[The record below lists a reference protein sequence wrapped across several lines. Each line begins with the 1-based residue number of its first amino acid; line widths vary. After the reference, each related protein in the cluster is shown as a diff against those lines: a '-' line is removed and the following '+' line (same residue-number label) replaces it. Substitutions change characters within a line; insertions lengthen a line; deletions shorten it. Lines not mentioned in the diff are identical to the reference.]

1 MNRKEAEDFVYSS
14 YLRAEKYHVYEE
26 KDAERRHPEFTRE
39 LLRKKSGTP
48 AAIVTGSKGKGSV
61 SKMIAEILQT
71 KFTVGLMT
79 SPHIE
84 DFCERFQV
92 NGEKV
97 SSPLFSMLMEEI
109 RPEIEEID
117 RKIPKEFS
125 VSPMGIQADFAL
137 TWFRSRKTDFNVFEC
152 GKGAKLDDVNNILHD
167 YAVMNSVF
175 LEHRR
180 ELGNTIAEI
189 AEDKAHVITGRE
201 KAVFVGE
208 QTKEAM
214 AVIEKRAALF
224 SVPLKVYGRDF
235 WEENLRTEHTG
246 IVFDLYVFGKRYRD
260 IRLPLLGDFQA
271 KNCALAMAVSE
282 TVFADLS
289 EKASVVEESL
299 PNTEN
304 LPSTES
310 LPSAESAHSVSVKG
324 SKSSCSVMRSK
335 STEMGKTLEMDAVRR
350 RLSEINWPG
359 RLELI
364 SGEPFILLDCCINRV
379 STKAV
384 KAVLAERKIE
394 KPVSIIAI
402 PEDKDYRGVVQEM
415 YPLSESIIL
424 TRTNNPHYHFSEKQC
439 ERMAEEGI
447 TTEWAEDFTEAMKK
461 AEEKGLPIV
470 ILGTTSLLPE
480 VKNWKK
486 RIKNS

>member
-208 QTKEAM
+208 QTEEAM

-235 WEENLRTEHTG
+235 WEENLRTEQTG
-246 IVFDLYVFGKRYRD
+246 IVFDLCIFGKRYRD

-282 TVFADLS
+282 TVFSDLS
-289 EKASVVEESL
+289 EKA
-299 PNTEN
+299 
-304 LPSTES
+304 
-310 LPSAESAHSVSVKG
+310 
-324 SKSSCSVMRSK
+324 SK
-335 STEMGKTLEMDAVRR
+335 STEMGKTLEMDAVRK

-415 YPLSESIIL
+415 YPLSESVIL

-447 TTEWAEDFTEAMKK
+447 ATEWAENFTEAMKK
-461 AEEKGLPIV
+461 AEEKRLPIV

-480 VKNWKK
+480 VKTWQNA
-486 RIKNS
+486 

>member
-71 KFTVGLMT
+71 RFTVGLMT

-152 GKGAKLDDVNNILHD
+152 GKGARLDDVNNILHD
-167 YAVMNSVF
+167 YAVINSVF

-208 QTKEAM
+208 QTEEAM

-235 WEENLRTEHTG
+235 WEENLRTEQTG
-246 IVFDLYVFGKRYRD
+246 IVFDLCIFGKRYRD

-282 TVFADLS
+282 TVFSDLS
-289 EKASVVEESL
+289 D
-299 PNTEN
+299 
-304 LPSTES
+304 
-310 LPSAESAHSVSVKG
+310 
-324 SKSSCSVMRSK
+324 K

-364 SGEPFILLDCCINRV
+364 SGEPFILLDCCINRI

-424 TRTNNPHYHFSEKQC
+424 TRTHNPHYHFSEKQC

-447 TTEWAEDFTEAMKK
+447 ATEWAEDFTEAMKK

-480 VKNWKK
+480 VKNWQK

>member
-26 KDAERRHPEFTRE
+26 KDVERRHPEFTRE
-39 LLRKKSGTP
+39 LLRKKSGTS

-71 KFTVGLMT
+71 KFNVGLMT

-117 RKIPKEFS
+117 RKIPKEFC

-167 YAVMNSVF
+167 YAVINSVF

-282 TVFADLS
+282 TVFSDLS
-289 EKASVVEESL
+289 PRRDMLPERPRSDMFPESPRSAML
-299 PNTEN
+299 P
-304 LPSTES
+304 ES
-310 LPSAESAHSVSVKG
+310 P
-324 SKSSCSVMRSK
+324 
-335 STEMGKTLEMDAVRR
+335 EMGENLEMDAVRR

-415 YPLSESIIL
+415 SPLSESVIL

-439 ERMAEEGI
+439 ERMADEGI
-447 TTEWAEDFTEAMKK
+447 PTEWAEDFTEAMKK

-480 VKNWKK
+480 VKNWQK

>member
-1 MNRKEAEDFVYSS
+1 
-14 YLRAEKYHVYEE
+14 
-26 KDAERRHPEFTRE
+26 
-39 LLRKKSGTP
+39 
-48 AAIVTGSKGKGSV
+48 
-61 SKMIAEILQT
+61 MIAEILQT

-97 SSPLFSMLMEEI
+97 TSPLFSMLMEEI

-117 RKIPKEFS
+117 RRIPKEFC

-137 TWFRSRKTDFNVFEC
+137 TWFRSRKTDLNVFEC

-167 YAVMNSVF
+167 YAVINSVF

-208 QTKEAM
+208 QTEEAM

-235 WEENLRTEHTG
+235 WEENLRTEQAG
-246 IVFDLYVFGKRYRD
+246 IVFDLCIFGKRYQD
-260 IRLPLLGDFQA
+260 IRLPLLGVFQA

-282 TVFADLS
+282 TVFSDLRPRRDMLP
-289 EKASVVEESL
+289 ERPRRDMLPESPSSAML
-299 PNTEN
+299 PESPKMGEN
-304 LPSTES
+304 
-310 LPSAESAHSVSVKG
+310 
-324 SKSSCSVMRSK
+324 
-335 STEMGKTLEMDAVRR
+335 LEMDAVRR
-350 RLSEINWPG
+350 RLSEMNWPG

-415 YPLSESIIL
+415 YPLSESVIL

-447 TTEWAEDFTEAMKK
+447 ATEWAENFTEAMKK

-480 VKNWKK
+480 VKSWQK
-486 RIKNS
+486 RIKKS

>member
-282 TVFADLS
+282 TVFSDLS
-289 EKASVVEESL
+289 PRRDMLPERPRSDMFPESPRSAML
-299 PNTEN
+299 P
-304 LPSTES
+304 ES
-310 LPSAESAHSVSVKG
+310 P
-324 SKSSCSVMRSK
+324 
-335 STEMGKTLEMDAVRR
+335 EMGENLEMDAVRR

-415 YPLSESIIL
+415 YPFSESVIL

-439 ERMAEEGI
+439 ERLAEEGI
-447 TTEWAEDFTEAMKK
+447 ATEWVENFTEAMKK

-480 VKNWKK
+480 VKNWQK

>member
-26 KDAERRHPEFTRE
+26 KDVERRHPEFTRE

-152 GKGAKLDDVNNILHD
+152 GKGARLDDVNNILHD
-167 YAVMNSVF
+167 YAVINSVF

-208 QTKEAM
+208 QTEEAM

-235 WEENLRTEHTG
+235 WEENLRTEQTG
-246 IVFDLYVFGKRYRD
+246 IVFDLCIFGKRYRD

-282 TVFADLS
+282 TVFSDLS
-289 EKASVVEESL
+289 D
-299 PNTEN
+299 
-304 LPSTES
+304 
-310 LPSAESAHSVSVKG
+310 
-324 SKSSCSVMRSK
+324 K

-424 TRTNNPHYHFSEKQC
+424 TRTHNPHYHFSEKQC

-447 TTEWAEDFTEAMKK
+447 ATEWAEDFTEAMKK

-480 VKNWKK
+480 VKNWQK

>member
-117 RKIPKEFS
+117 RKIPKEFC

-167 YAVMNSVF
+167 YAVINSVF

-282 TVFADLS
+282 MVFADLRPRS
-289 EKASVVEESL
+289 DMLPESPRSAML
-299 PNTEN
+299 PESPRSDM
-304 LPSTES
+304 LPES
-310 LPSAESAHSVSVKG
+310 P
-324 SKSSCSVMRSK
+324 
-335 STEMGKTLEMDAVRR
+335 EMGENLEMDAVRR
-350 RLSEINWPG
+350 RLSKINWPG

-384 KAVLAERKIE
+384 KAVLTERKIE

-415 YPLSESIIL
+415 HPLSESVIL

-439 ERMAEEGI
+439 ERIAEEGI
-447 TTEWAEDFTEAMKK
+447 ATEWAENFTEAMKK

>member
-117 RKIPKEFS
+117 RKIPKEFC

-208 QTKEAM
+208 QTEEAM

-235 WEENLRTEHTG
+235 WEENLRTEQTG
-246 IVFDLYVFGKRYRD
+246 IVFDLCIFGKRYRD

-282 TVFADLS
+282 TVFSDLS
-289 EKASVVEESL
+289 ENTPVVEESL
-299 PNTEN
+299 LNPEN
-304 LPSTES
+304 
-310 LPSAESAHSVSVKG
+310 LPSAESSHSAMLPESPE
-324 SKSSCSVMRSK
+324 R
-335 STEMGKTLEMDAVRR
+335 GKTFEMDAVRK

-415 YPLSESIIL
+415 SPLSESVIL

-447 TTEWAEDFTEAMKK
+447 ATEWAENFTEAMKK

-480 VKNWKK
+480 VKNWQK

>member
-71 KFTVGLMT
+71 KFNVGLMT

-246 IVFDLYVFGKRYRD
+246 IVFDLYIFGKRYRD

-282 TVFADLS
+282 TVFSDLS
-289 EKASVVEESL
+289 PRRDMLPESPRSDML
-299 PNTEN
+299 PEIPRSAM
-304 LPSTES
+304 LSES
-310 LPSAESAHSVSVKG
+310 P
-324 SKSSCSVMRSK
+324 
-335 STEMGKTLEMDAVRR
+335 EMGENLEMDAVRR
-350 RLSEINWPG
+350 RLSKINWPG

-424 TRTNNPHYHFSEKQC
+424 TRTHNPHYHFSEKQC

-447 TTEWAEDFTEAMKK
+447 ATEWAENFTEAMKK

-480 VKNWKK
+480 VKTWQNT
-486 RIKNS
+486 

>member
-14 YLRAEKYHVYEE
+14 YLRAEKYHGYEE

-167 YAVMNSVF
+167 YAVINSVF

-208 QTKEAM
+208 QTEEAM
-214 AVIEKRAALF
+214 AVIENRAALF

-235 WEENLRTEHTG
+235 WEENLRTEQTG

-282 TVFADLS
+282 TVFSDLS
-289 EKASVVEESL
+289 EKASVAEESL

-304 LPSTES
+304 LPS
-310 LPSAESAHSVSVKG
+310 AESAHSASVKG

-350 RLSEINWPG
+350 RLSKINWPG

-424 TRTNNPHYHFSEKQC
+424 TRTHNPHYHFSEKQC

-447 TTEWAEDFTEAMKK
+447 ATEWAENFTEAMKK

-480 VKNWKK
+480 VKTWQNT
-486 RIKNS
+486 

>member
-14 YLRAEKYHVYEE
+14 YLRAEKYHGYEE

-117 RKIPKEFS
+117 RKIPKEFC

-208 QTKEAM
+208 QTEEAM

-282 TVFADLS
+282 TVFSDLS
-289 EKASVVEESL
+289 PRSDVLPESPRSAML
-299 PNTEN
+299 P
-304 LPSTES
+304 ES
-310 LPSAESAHSVSVKG
+310 P
-324 SKSSCSVMRSK
+324 
-335 STEMGKTLEMDAVRR
+335 EMGENLEMDAVRR

-402 PEDKDYRGVVQEM
+402 PEDKDYRGVAQEM
-415 YPLSESIIL
+415 YPLSESVIL

-447 TTEWAEDFTEAMKK
+447 ATEWAENFTEAMKK

-480 VKNWKK
+480 VKTWQK

>member
-282 TVFADLS
+282 TVFSDLS
-289 EKASVVEESL
+289 PRRDMLPERPRSDMFPESPRSAML
-299 PNTEN
+299 P
-304 LPSTES
+304 ES
-310 LPSAESAHSVSVKG
+310 PE
-324 SKSSCSVMRSK
+324 R
-335 STEMGKTLEMDAVRR
+335 GKTFEMDAVRK

-415 YPLSESIIL
+415 SPLSESVIL

-447 TTEWAEDFTEAMKK
+447 PTEWAEDFTEAMKK

-480 VKNWKK
+480 VKNWQK

>member
-14 YLRAEKYHVYEE
+14 YLRAEKYHGYEE
-26 KDAERRHPEFTRE
+26 KDVERRHPEFTRE

-117 RKIPKEFS
+117 RKIPKEFC

-167 YAVMNSVF
+167 YAVINSVF

-208 QTKEAM
+208 QTEEAM

-282 TVFADLS
+282 TVFSDLS
-289 EKASVVEESL
+289 D
-299 PNTEN
+299 
-304 LPSTES
+304 
-310 LPSAESAHSVSVKG
+310 
-324 SKSSCSVMRSK
+324 K

-415 YPLSESIIL
+415 YPFSESVIL

-447 TTEWAEDFTEAMKK
+447 ATEWVENFTEAMKK

-480 VKNWKK
+480 VKNWQK

>member
-26 KDAERRHPEFTRE
+26 KDVERRHPEFTRE

-71 KFTVGLMT
+71 KFNVGLMT

-117 RKIPKEFS
+117 RKIPKEFC

-167 YAVMNSVF
+167 YAVINSVF

-208 QTKEAM
+208 QTEEAL
-214 AVIEKRAALF
+214 AVIRERAALL
-224 SVPLKVYGRDF
+224 SVPLKLYGRDF

-282 TVFADLS
+282 TVFSDLS
-289 EKASVVEESL
+289 D
-299 PNTEN
+299 
-304 LPSTES
+304 
-310 LPSAESAHSVSVKG
+310 
-324 SKSSCSVMRSK
+324 K

-415 YPLSESIIL
+415 YPFSESVIL

-447 TTEWAEDFTEAMKK
+447 ATEWVENFTEAMKK

-480 VKNWKK
+480 VKNWQK

>member
-26 KDAERRHPEFTRE
+26 KDVERRHPEFTRE

-189 AEDKAHVITGRE
+189 AEDKAYVITGRE

-208 QTKEAM
+208 QTEEAM

-235 WEENLRTEHTG
+235 WEENLRTEQTG

-282 TVFADLS
+282 TVFSDLS
-289 EKASVVEESL
+289 D
-299 PNTEN
+299 
-304 LPSTES
+304 
-310 LPSAESAHSVSVKG
+310 
-324 SKSSCSVMRSK
+324 K

-350 RLSEINWPG
+350 RLSKINWPG

-415 YPLSESIIL
+415 YPLSESVIL

-447 TTEWAEDFTEAMKK
+447 ATEWAENFTEAMKK

-480 VKNWKK
+480 VKNWQK

>member
-26 KDAERRHPEFTRE
+26 KDVERRHPEFTRE

-109 RPEIEEID
+109 RPEIEEMD
-117 RKIPKEFS
+117 RKIPKEFC

-167 YAVMNSVF
+167 YAVINSVF

-208 QTKEAM
+208 QTEEAM

-224 SVPLKVYGRDF
+224 SVPLMVYGRDF
-235 WEENLRTEHTG
+235 WEEHLRTEQTG

-282 TVFADLS
+282 TVFSDLS
-289 EKASVVEESL
+289 D
-299 PNTEN
+299 
-304 LPSTES
+304 
-310 LPSAESAHSVSVKG
+310 
-324 SKSSCSVMRSK
+324 K

-384 KAVLAERKIE
+384 KAVLVERKIE
-394 KPVSIIAI
+394 KPVNIIAI

-415 YPLSESIIL
+415 YPLSESVIL

-447 TTEWAEDFTEAMKK
+447 ATEWAENFTEAMKK

-480 VKNWKK
+480 VKNWQK

>member
-14 YLRAEKYHVYEE
+14 YLRAEKYHGYEE
-26 KDAERRHPEFTRE
+26 KDVERRHPEFTRE
-39 LLRKKSGTP
+39 LLRKKSGMP

-109 RPEIEEID
+109 RPEIEEIE
-117 RKIPKEFS
+117 RKIPKEFC

-137 TWFRSRKTDFNVFEC
+137 TWFRRRKTDFNVFEC

-208 QTKEAM
+208 QTEEAM

-235 WEENLRTEHTG
+235 WEENLRTEQTG
-246 IVFDLYVFGKRYRD
+246 IVFDLCIFGKRYRD

-282 TVFADLS
+282 TVFSDLS
-289 EKASVVEESL
+289 D
-299 PNTEN
+299 
-304 LPSTES
+304 
-310 LPSAESAHSVSVKG
+310 
-324 SKSSCSVMRSK
+324 K
-335 STEMGKTLEMDAVRR
+335 STEMGKTFEMDAVRK

-384 KAVLAERKIE
+384 KAVLTERKIE

-415 YPLSESIIL
+415 YPLSESVIL

-447 TTEWAEDFTEAMKK
+447 ATEWAEDFTEAMKK

-480 VKNWKK
+480 VKNWQK

>member
-117 RKIPKEFS
+117 RKIPKEFC

-282 TVFADLS
+282 TVFSDLS
-289 EKASVVEESL
+289 D
-299 PNTEN
+299 
-304 LPSTES
+304 
-310 LPSAESAHSVSVKG
+310 
-324 SKSSCSVMRSK
+324 K

-415 YPLSESIIL
+415 YPLSESVIL

-447 TTEWAEDFTEAMKK
+447 ATEWAENFTEAMK
-461 AEEKGLPIV
+461 
-470 ILGTTSLLPE
+470 
-480 VKNWKK
+480 
-486 RIKNS
+486 

>member
-117 RKIPKEFS
+117 RKIPKEFC

-271 KNCALAMAVSE
+271 KNCALSMAVSE
-282 TVFADLS
+282 TVFSDLS
-289 EKASVVEESL
+289 PRSDMLPESPRSDMFPESPRSAML
-299 PNTEN
+299 P
-304 LPSTES
+304 ES
-310 LPSAESAHSVSVKG
+310 S
-324 SKSSCSVMRSK
+324 
-335 STEMGKTLEMDAVRR
+335 EMGKTFEMDAVRR

-415 YPLSESIIL
+415 YPLSESVIL

-447 TTEWAEDFTEAMKK
+447 ATEWAENFMEAMKK

-470 ILGTTSLLPE
+470 ILGTTSLLLE
-480 VKNWKK
+480 VKTWQK

>member
-26 KDAERRHPEFTRE
+26 KDVERRHPEFTRE

-71 KFTVGLMT
+71 RFTVGLMT

-117 RKIPKEFS
+117 RKIPKEFC

-167 YAVMNSVF
+167 YAVINSVF

-189 AEDKAHVITGRE
+189 AEDKAHVITGGE

-208 QTKEAM
+208 QTEEAM

-282 TVFADLS
+282 TVFSDLS
-289 EKASVVEESL
+289 D
-299 PNTEN
+299 
-304 LPSTES
+304 
-310 LPSAESAHSVSVKG
+310 
-324 SKSSCSVMRSK
+324 K

-415 YPLSESIIL
+415 SPLSESVIL

-447 TTEWAEDFTEAMKK
+447 PTEWAEDFTEAMKK

-480 VKNWKK
+480 VKNWQK

>member
-26 KDAERRHPEFTRE
+26 KDVERRHPEFTRE
-39 LLRKKSGTP
+39 LLRKKSGTS

-71 KFTVGLMT
+71 KFNVGLMT

-117 RKIPKEFS
+117 RKIPKEFC

-167 YAVMNSVF
+167 YAVINSVF

-235 WEENLRTEHTG
+235 WEENLRTEHMG

-282 TVFADLS
+282 TVFSDLS
-289 EKASVVEESL
+289 KNFSDGKDSL
-299 PNTEN
+299 PA
-304 LPSTES
+304 TES
-310 LPSAESAHSVSVKG
+310 LPATDSLPTTEGLPGIESLRSAVHSEG
-324 SKSSCSVMRSK
+324 
-335 STEMGKTLEMDAVRR
+335 TETGKRFEMDAVRR
-350 RLSEINWPG
+350 RLSEMHWPG

-394 KPVSIIAI
+394 KLVSIIAV

-415 YPLSESIIL
+415 YPLSKSVIL

-447 TTEWAEDFTEAMKK
+447 ATEWAENFTEAMKK

-480 VKNWKK
+480 VKSWQK

>member
-175 LEHRR
+175 LEHKR

-208 QTKEAM
+208 QTEEAM
-214 AVIEKRAALF
+214 AVIERRAALF

-235 WEENLRTEHTG
+235 WEENLRTEQTG
-246 IVFDLYVFGKRYRD
+246 IVFDLCIFGKRYPD

-282 TVFADLS
+282 TVFSDLS
-289 EKASVVEESL
+289 ERSAMLPES
-299 PNTEN
+299 PE
-304 LPSTES
+304 
-310 LPSAESAHSVSVKG
+310 
-324 SKSSCSVMRSK
+324 R
-335 STEMGKTLEMDAVRR
+335 GKTLEMDAVRR

-415 YPLSESIIL
+415 YPLSESVIL

-447 TTEWAEDFTEAMKK
+447 ATEWAENFTEAMKK
-461 AEEKGLPIV
+461 AEEKRLPIV

-480 VKNWKK
+480 VKTWQNA
-486 RIKNS
+486 

>member
-1 MNRKEAEDFVYSS
+1 
-14 YLRAEKYHVYEE
+14 
-26 KDAERRHPEFTRE
+26 
-39 LLRKKSGTP
+39 
-48 AAIVTGSKGKGSV
+48 
-61 SKMIAEILQT
+61 
-71 KFTVGLMT
+71 
-79 SPHIE
+79 
-84 DFCERFQV
+84 
-92 NGEKV
+92 
-97 SSPLFSMLMEEI
+97 
-109 RPEIEEID
+109 
-117 RKIPKEFS
+117 
-125 VSPMGIQADFAL
+125 
-137 TWFRSRKTDFNVFEC
+137 
-152 GKGAKLDDVNNILHD
+152 
-167 YAVMNSVF
+167 MNSVF

-208 QTKEAM
+208 QTEEAM

-235 WEENLRTEHTG
+235 WEENLRTEQTG
-246 IVFDLYVFGKRYRD
+246 IVFDLCIFGKRYRD

-282 TVFADLS
+282 TVFSDLS
-289 EKASVVEESL
+289 EKA
-299 PNTEN
+299 
-304 LPSTES
+304 
-310 LPSAESAHSVSVKG
+310 
-324 SKSSCSVMRSK
+324 SK

-350 RLSEINWPG
+350 RLSKINWPG

-424 TRTNNPHYHFSEKQC
+424 
-439 ERMAEEGI
+439 
-447 TTEWAEDFTEAMKK
+447 MKK

-480 VKNWKK
+480 VKNWQK

>member
-14 YLRAEKYHVYEE
+14 YLRAEKYHGYEE

-282 TVFADLS
+282 TVFSDLS
-289 EKASVVEESL
+289 D
-299 PNTEN
+299 
-304 LPSTES
+304 
-310 LPSAESAHSVSVKG
+310 
-324 SKSSCSVMRSK
+324 K
-335 STEMGKTLEMDAVRR
+335 STEMGKTLEMDAARK

-415 YPLSESIIL
+415 SPLSESVIL

-447 TTEWAEDFTEAMKK
+447 ATEWAENFTEAMKK

>member
-26 KDAERRHPEFTRE
+26 KDAGRRHPKFTRE

-97 SSPLFSMLMEEI
+97 SSPLFSMFMEEI

-208 QTKEAM
+208 QTEEAM

-282 TVFADLS
+282 TVFADLRS
-289 EKASVVEESL
+289 RSDMLPESPRSDMFPESPRSAML
-299 PNTEN
+299 PESPRSAM
-304 LPSTES
+304 LPES
-310 LPSAESAHSVSVKG
+310 PRSAMLPESP
-324 SKSSCSVMRSK
+324 
-335 STEMGKTLEMDAVRR
+335 EMGENLEMDAVRR

-424 TRTNNPHYHFSEKQC
+424 TRTHNPHYHFSEKQC

-447 TTEWAEDFTEAMKK
+447 ATEWAENFTEAMKK

-480 VKNWKK
+480 VKTWQNT
-486 RIKNS
+486 

>member
-26 KDAERRHPEFTRE
+26 KDVERRHPEFTRE

-71 KFTVGLMT
+71 KFNVGLMT

-117 RKIPKEFS
+117 RKIPKEFC

-167 YAVMNSVF
+167 YAVINSVF

-208 QTKEAM
+208 QTEEAL
-214 AVIEKRAALF
+214 AVIRERAALL
-224 SVPLKVYGRDF
+224 SVPLKLYGRDF
-235 WEENLRTEHTG
+235 WEENLRTEQTG

-282 TVFADLS
+282 TVFSDLS
-289 EKASVVEESL
+289 PRRDMLPERPRSDMFPESPRSAML
-299 PNTEN
+299 P
-304 LPSTES
+304 ES
-310 LPSAESAHSVSVKG
+310 PE
-324 SKSSCSVMRSK
+324 R
-335 STEMGKTLEMDAVRR
+335 GKTFEMDAVRK

-415 YPLSESIIL
+415 SPLSESVIL

-447 TTEWAEDFTEAMKK
+447 ATEWVENFTEAMKK

-480 VKNWKK
+480 VKNWQK

>member
-14 YLRAEKYHVYEE
+14 YLRAEKYHGYEE
-26 KDAERRHPEFTRE
+26 KDVERRHPEFTRE

-71 KFTVGLMT
+71 KFTVGLIT

-117 RKIPKEFS
+117 RKIPKEFC

-137 TWFRSRKTDFNVFEC
+137 TWFRGRKTDFNVFEC

-167 YAVMNSVF
+167 YAVINSVF

-208 QTKEAM
+208 QTEEAM

-235 WEENLRTEHTG
+235 WEENLRTEQTG
-246 IVFDLYVFGKRYRD
+246 IVFDLCIFGKRYRD

-282 TVFADLS
+282 MVFSDLS
-289 EKASVVEESL
+289 PRSDMLPERPRRNMLPEIPRSAKLPES
-299 PNTEN
+299 P
-304 LPSTES
+304 
-310 LPSAESAHSVSVKG
+310 
-324 SKSSCSVMRSK
+324 
-335 STEMGKTLEMDAVRR
+335 EMGGNLEMDAVRR

-415 YPLSESIIL
+415 YPLSESVIL

-447 TTEWAEDFTEAMKK
+447 ATEWAENFTEAMKK

-480 VKNWKK
+480 VKNWQ
-486 RIKNS
+486 NA

>member
-71 KFTVGLMT
+71 KFNVGLMT

-152 GKGAKLDDVNNILHD
+152 GKGARLDDVNNILHD
-167 YAVMNSVF
+167 YAVINSVF

-208 QTKEAM
+208 QTEEAM

-235 WEENLRTEHTG
+235 WEENLRTEQTG
-246 IVFDLYVFGKRYRD
+246 IVFDLCIFGKRYRD

-282 TVFADLS
+282 MVFSDLS
-289 EKASVVEESL
+289 D
-299 PNTEN
+299 
-304 LPSTES
+304 
-310 LPSAESAHSVSVKG
+310 
-324 SKSSCSVMRSK
+324 K

-364 SGEPFILLDCCINRV
+364 SGEPFILLDCCINRI

-415 YPLSESIIL
+415 YPLSESVIL

-447 TTEWAEDFTEAMKK
+447 ATEWAENFTEAMKK

-480 VKNWKK
+480 VKSWKK

>member
-26 KDAERRHPEFTRE
+26 KDVERRHPEFTRE
-39 LLRKKSGTP
+39 LLQKKSGTS

-71 KFTVGLMT
+71 KFNVGLMT

-97 SSPLFSMLMEEI
+97 SSSLFSMLMEEI

-117 RKIPKEFS
+117 RKIPKEFC

-167 YAVMNSVF
+167 YAVINSVF

-208 QTKEAM
+208 QTEESM
-214 AVIEKRAALF
+214 AVIENRAALF

-235 WEENLRTEHTG
+235 WEENLRTEQTG
-246 IVFDLYVFGKRYRD
+246 IVFDLCIFGKRYRD

-282 TVFADLS
+282 TVFSDLS
-289 EKASVVEESL
+289 EKASVVEESM

-304 LPSTES
+304 
-310 LPSAESAHSVSVKG
+310 LPSAESAHSASVKG

-335 STEMGKTLEMDAVRR
+335 STEMGKTFEMDAVRR

-364 SGEPFILLDCCINRV
+364 SGEPFILLDCCINRI

-424 TRTNNPHYHFSEKQC
+424 TRTHNPHYHFSEKQC

-447 TTEWAEDFTEAMKK
+447 ATEWAEDFTEAMKK

-480 VKNWKK
+480 VKNWQK

>member
-14 YLRAEKYHVYEE
+14 YLRAEKYHGYEE

-235 WEENLRTEHTG
+235 WEENLRTEQTG
-246 IVFDLYVFGKRYRD
+246 IVFDLCIFGKRYRD
-260 IRLPLLGDFQA
+260 IRLPLLGDVQA

-282 TVFADLS
+282 TVFSDLS

-304 LPSTES
+304 LPS
-310 LPSAESAHSVSVKG
+310 AESAYSASVKG

>member
-14 YLRAEKYHVYEE
+14 YLRAEKYHGYEE

-282 TVFADLS
+282 TVFSDLS
-289 EKASVVEESL
+289 GKASVVEESL
-299 PNTEN
+299 PNPEN
-304 LPSTES
+304 
-310 LPSAESAHSVSVKG
+310 LPSAESAHSASVKG
-324 SKSSCSVMRSK
+324 PKSSCSVMRSK
-335 STEMGKTLEMDAVRR
+335 SPEMGKTFEMDAVRK

-415 YPLSESIIL
+415 SPLSESVIL

-447 TTEWAEDFTEAMKK
+447 ATEWAENFTEAMKK

-480 VKNWKK
+480 VKNWQK

>member
-14 YLRAEKYHVYEE
+14 YLRAEKYHGYEE
-26 KDAERRHPEFTRE
+26 KDVERRHPEFTRE

-117 RKIPKEFS
+117 RKIPKEFC

-167 YAVMNSVF
+167 YAVINSVF

-208 QTKEAM
+208 QTEEAM

-235 WEENLRTEHTG
+235 WEENLRTEQTG

-260 IRLPLLGDFQA
+260 IRLPLLGAFQA

-282 TVFADLS
+282 TVFSDLS
-289 EKASVVEESL
+289 D
-299 PNTEN
+299 
-304 LPSTES
+304 
-310 LPSAESAHSVSVKG
+310 
-324 SKSSCSVMRSK
+324 K

-415 YPLSESIIL
+415 HPLSESVIL

-447 TTEWAEDFTEAMKK
+447 ATEWAEDFPEAMKK

-480 VKNWKK
+480 VKNWQKS
-486 RIKNS
+486 IKNS

>member
-26 KDAERRHPEFTRE
+26 KDAERRHPEYTRE

-79 SPHIE
+79 SPHVE

-117 RKIPKEFS
+117 RKIPKEFC

-167 YAVMNSVF
+167 YAVINSVF

-208 QTKEAM
+208 QTEEAM

-282 TVFADLS
+282 TVFSDLS

-324 SKSSCSVMRSK
+324 SKSSCSVMCSK

-415 YPLSESIIL
+415 YPLSESVIL

-447 TTEWAEDFTEAMKK
+447 ATEWAENFMEAMKK

-470 ILGTTSLLPE
+470 ILGTTSLLLE
-480 VKNWKK
+480 VKTWQK

>member
-1 MNRKEAEDFVYSS
+1 MNQKEAEDFVYSS
-14 YLRAEKYHVYEE
+14 YLRAEKYHAYEE

-48 AAIVTGSKGKGSV
+48 AVVVTGSKGKGSV

-97 SSPLFSMLMEEI
+97 SAPLFSAFMEEI

-117 RKIPKEFS
+117 REIPKEFC

-137 TWFRSRKTDFNVFEC
+137 TWFRSRKTDLNVFEC

-167 YAVMNSVF
+167 YAVINSIF

-180 ELGNTIAEI
+180 ELGNTISEI

-208 QTKEAM
+208 QTEEAM
-214 AVIEKRAALF
+214 AGIEKRAAFF

-235 WEENLRTEHTG
+235 WEENLRTEQAG
-246 IVFDLYVFGKRYRD
+246 IVFDLCIFGKRYRD
-260 IRLPLLGDFQA
+260 IRLPLLGVYQA

-282 TVFADLS
+282 TIFTETGKRFA
-289 EKASVVEESL
+289 
-299 PNTEN
+299 
-304 LPSTES
+304 
-310 LPSAESAHSVSVKG
+310 
-324 SKSSCSVMRSK
+324 
-335 STEMGKTLEMDAVRR
+335 MDAVRR
-350 RLSEINWPG
+350 RLAKINWPG
-359 RLELI
+359 RLDLI

-379 STKAV
+379 SAKAV
-384 KAVLAERKIE
+384 KAVLSERKIE
-394 KPVSIIAI
+394 KLVSIIAI
-402 PEDKDYRGVVQEM
+402 PEDKDYSGVVREM
-415 YPLSESIIL
+415 RPLSESVIL

-447 TTEWAEDFTEAMKK
+447 ATEWAEDFTEAMKK

-480 VKNWKK
+480 VKSWQK
-486 RIKNS
+486 RIKNYA

>member
-26 KDAERRHPEFTRE
+26 KDVERRHPEFTRE

-117 RKIPKEFS
+117 RKIPKEFCI
-125 VSPMGIQADFAL
+125 SPMGIQADFAL

-208 QTKEAM
+208 QTEEAM

-235 WEENLRTEHTG
+235 WEENLRTEQTG
-246 IVFDLYVFGKRYRD
+246 IVFDLCIFGKRYRD

-282 TVFADLS
+282 TVFSDLS
-289 EKASVVEESL
+289 D
-299 PNTEN
+299 
-304 LPSTES
+304 
-310 LPSAESAHSVSVKG
+310 
-324 SKSSCSVMRSK
+324 K
-335 STEMGKTLEMDAVRR
+335 STEMGKTFEMDAVRR

-364 SGEPFILLDCCINRV
+364 SGEPFILLDCCINRI

-415 YPLSESIIL
+415 YPLSESVIL

-439 ERMAEEGI
+439 ERMVEEGI

-480 VKNWKK
+480 VKSWQK

>member
-14 YLRAEKYHVYEE
+14 YLRAEKYHGYEE
-26 KDAERRHPEFTRE
+26 KDVERRHPEFTRE

-117 RKIPKEFS
+117 RKIPKEFC

-137 TWFRSRKTDFNVFEC
+137 TWFRSRKTNFNVFEC

-235 WEENLRTEHTG
+235 WEENLRTEQTG

-282 TVFADLS
+282 TVFSDLS
-289 EKASVVEESL
+289 D
-299 PNTEN
+299 
-304 LPSTES
+304 
-310 LPSAESAHSVSVKG
+310 
-324 SKSSCSVMRSK
+324 K

-350 RLSEINWPG
+350 RLSKINWPG

-384 KAVLAERKIE
+384 KAVLAESKIE

-402 PEDKDYRGVVQEM
+402 PEDKDYRGVVQEIH
-415 YPLSESIIL
+415 PLSESVIL
-424 TRTNNPHYHFSEKQC
+424 TRTHNPHYHFSEKQC
-439 ERMAEEGI
+439 ERMAEDGI
-447 TTEWAEDFTEAMKK
+447 ATEWAENFTEAMKK

-480 VKNWKK
+480 VKNWQK

>member
-14 YLRAEKYHVYEE
+14 YLRAEKYHGYEE
-26 KDAERRHPEFTRE
+26 KDVERRHPEFTRA

-117 RKIPKEFS
+117 RKIPKEFC

-167 YAVMNSVF
+167 YAVINSVF

-208 QTKEAM
+208 QTEEAM

-235 WEENLRTEHTG
+235 WEENLRTEQTG

-282 TVFADLS
+282 TVFSDLS
-289 EKASVVEESL
+289 D
-299 PNTEN
+299 
-304 LPSTES
+304 
-310 LPSAESAHSVSVKG
+310 
-324 SKSSCSVMRSK
+324 K
-335 STEMGKTLEMDAVRR
+335 STEMGKTFEMDAVQR
-350 RLSEINWPG
+350 RLSKINWPG

-364 SGEPFILLDCCINRV
+364 SGDPFILLDCCINRV

-415 YPLSESIIL
+415 YPLSESVIL

-447 TTEWAEDFTEAMKK
+447 ATEWAEDFTEAMKK

-480 VKNWKK
+480 VKNWQK

>member
-39 LLRKKSGTP
+39 LLRKKFGTP

-282 TVFADLS
+282 TVFSDLS
-289 EKASVVEESL
+289 PRRDMLPERPRSDMFPESPRSAML
-299 PNTEN
+299 P
-304 LPSTES
+304 ES
-310 LPSAESAHSVSVKG
+310 PE
-324 SKSSCSVMRSK
+324 R
-335 STEMGKTLEMDAVRR
+335 GKTFEMDAVRK

-415 YPLSESIIL
+415 SPLSESVIL

-447 TTEWAEDFTEAMKK
+447 PTEWAEDFTEAMKK

-480 VKNWKK
+480 VKNWQK

>member
-117 RKIPKEFS
+117 RKIPKEFC

-167 YAVMNSVF
+167 YAVINSVF

-208 QTKEAM
+208 QTEEAM

-235 WEENLRTEHTG
+235 WEENLRTEQTG
-246 IVFDLYVFGKRYRD
+246 IIFDLCIFGKRYRD

-282 TVFADLS
+282 TVFLDLS

-299 PNTEN
+299 PSAEN
-304 LPSTES
+304 
-310 LPSAESAHSVSVKG
+310 LPSAESSHSAMLPESPE
-324 SKSSCSVMRSK
+324 R
-335 STEMGKTLEMDAVRR
+335 GKTFEMDAVRR

-364 SGEPFILLDCCINRV
+364 SGKPFILLDCCINRI

-480 VKNWKK
+480 VKNWQK

>member
-26 KDAERRHPEFTRE
+26 KDVERRHPEFTRE

-117 RKIPKEFS
+117 RKIPKEFC

-282 TVFADLS
+282 TVFSDLS
-289 EKASVVEESL
+289 PRSDMLPERPRRNMLPEIPRSAKLPES
-299 PNTEN
+299 P
-304 LPSTES
+304 
-310 LPSAESAHSVSVKG
+310 
-324 SKSSCSVMRSK
+324 
-335 STEMGKTLEMDAVRR
+335 EMGGNLEMDAVRR

-415 YPLSESIIL
+415 YPLSESVIL

-447 TTEWAEDFTEAMKK
+447 ATEWAENFTEAMKK

-480 VKNWKK
+480 VKNWQ
-486 RIKNS
+486 NA